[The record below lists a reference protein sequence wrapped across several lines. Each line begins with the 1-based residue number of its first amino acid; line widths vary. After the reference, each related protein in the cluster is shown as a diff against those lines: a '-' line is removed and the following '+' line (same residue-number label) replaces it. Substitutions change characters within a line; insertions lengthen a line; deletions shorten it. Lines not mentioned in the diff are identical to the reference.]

1 MGKYGLLTEKQ
12 YEVLKL
18 RAKGL
23 TQAEVASRLGMS
35 RSAVAIAEKRALRKI
50 ELAAETL
57 RVYREV
63 MAVKV
68 ITLDEGVRLVDVPR
82 TVIDEADKAGVK
94 VKANFDYI
102 FGLLRFKAG
111 AGYPRLKKKVKI
123 YLMRDGSI
131 DVEETG

>member
-57 RVYREV
+57 RVYREI

-111 AGYPRLKKKVKI
+111 AGYPRLKKRVKI

>member
-57 RVYREV
+57 RVYREI

>member
-18 RAKGL
+18 RAQGL

-57 RVYREV
+57 RVYREI